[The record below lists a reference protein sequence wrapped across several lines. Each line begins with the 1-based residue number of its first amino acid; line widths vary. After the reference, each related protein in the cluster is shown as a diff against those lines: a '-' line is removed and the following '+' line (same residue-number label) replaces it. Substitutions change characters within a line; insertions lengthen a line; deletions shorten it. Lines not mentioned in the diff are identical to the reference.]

1 MDKNCILLSS
11 GPHQSCQLSLHCF
24 ADGGSLASAKAP
36 QVSGVKVQLEMH
48 ALWQQFDQLGTEMI
62 VTKAGRQANDNMMLM
77 FLITL
82 SSTPFFPLLSLASL
96 MFIYMFTN
104 CRRMFPTFQVQIS
117 GMYPAAEYVLL
128 MDFVPVDDKR
138 YRSDTHAE
146 LTVLSMVLFPVYNE
160 TFLDYFLPVP
170 VFTSLQ

>member
-1 MDKNCILLSS
+1 MDKSCTLFSS
-11 GPHQSCQLSLHCF
+11 GPHQSCELSLHCF

-36 QVSGVKVQLEMH
+36 QVGGVKVQLEMH

-62 VTKAGRQANDNMMLM
+62 VTKAGRQANNNMMLI

-82 SSTPFFPLLSLASL
+82 SSTPFFPLLSL
-96 MFIYMFTN
+96 FTN

-138 YRSDTHAE
+138 YRLDTHAE
-146 LTVLSMVLFPVYNE
+146 FMLLFPMYSE
-160 TFLDYFLPVP
+160 TF
-170 VFTSLQ
+170 